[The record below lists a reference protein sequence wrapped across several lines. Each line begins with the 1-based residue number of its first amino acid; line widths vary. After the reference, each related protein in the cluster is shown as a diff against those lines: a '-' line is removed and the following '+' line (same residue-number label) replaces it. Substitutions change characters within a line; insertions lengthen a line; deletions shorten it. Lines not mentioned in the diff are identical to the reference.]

1 MVSRSK
7 PDYTF
12 GELEG
17 IDDLA
22 ALGIEIQDDA
32 PAEQEQPG
40 RDRFPGNGP
49 VDVPA
54 RDPDKARK
62 LRETLARWQTQQ
74 ENELVEVNPD
84 AVERDRAVA
93 AEHAPELVAEY
104 NAVMVRNE
112 NIPGRINERLAGLS
126 KGLPQ
131 AKLGKYGKRAVWWA
145 QVDPL
150 THRWIVPAKEEH
162 GVAAGDLVVGEFN
175 GVLRAGVVDKPEDIP
190 GGMLLDAGS
199 DQALGNSVGRVL
211 QRFDEPYRE
220 LKRRHDS
227 GDLRREWEAKEA
239 VSGHGL
245 PERSAAP
252 AASES
257 MTETVSH
264 ESAEI
269 AQATVRDP
277 DTGETVTLTAAKEGD
292 GPTVVTAKSE
302 GEAGPL
308 MAATEAAMEDVA
320 ERSAAPDHAPADE
333 PTMYTEEIEGMA
345 TRMTADGR
353 LQKKGDISSVA
364 QQRLLAEL
372 VAANPDLATHL
383 GMPRKDGMVDIHW
396 TALSRADASKLVG
409 IFGMADDYVAK
420 PYDGEG
426 ANTPAS
432 AESPATEGQ
441 GFEPLPEGYDLSA
454 YGFGDSD
461 AGPEAEG
468 DAPEPAPEPDKYE
481 LANQHG
487 EMLADQSGLER
498 DSDEWRSVASEGYN
512 AYLDDLEGI
521 TGPKMTWTK
530 RLIVPTE
537 SGYAVVE
544 PAPVES
550 PATEGQGFEPLP
562 EGYDLSA
569 YGFGDPDAAP
579 EATSASENDNRYLDE
594 NGEIPADK
602 QERLLELIAEHGL
615 GQMSELPDDALLD
628 AMRSAQ
634 SAKDS
639 KDTSVEDR
647 RLLSDL
653 MNTATMVWRGRRGSE
668 QTQGATEPE
677 DDAPTAAGTD
687 DAEPEPPP
695 IADGGGER
703 VVVPISDHDG
713 KQLAAFEGYKISDNF
728 AVHRE
733 AIGNAGGGFTPGE
746 LWSITY
752 IPTGDLLLTSKSNLK
767 DTMAFA
773 SRIVPLIDRDN
784 ADDARAAITPDI
796 KSAINA
802 ISNRQN
808 NLNKAL
814 QHLDQAEKRPAA
826 DIPPPSDIAQTDVDV
841 DVSDPQTRQ
850 QWAAGILGDQWFERG
865 LAARQAQY
873 SGNLI
878 TQVESGMD
886 APWANRQEI
895 ARQYIESLIGPPD
908 VAKGEKYSL
917 KKQRELHQ
925 KLQALAAEGQEA
937 AAAPDESPESPDSD
951 EPEPETGDTMPAS
964 ESSAEAS
971 EPEPEAP
978 PLAPV
983 LADAEPGPAEP
994 PPVITPTIGKG
1005 PPEPPKVAS
1014 VSRND
1019 TAEQLQQKW
1028 KQADQSID
1036 AYAKSYGIAGIPD
1049 DAARL
1054 VLRPDGSVGVER
1066 LRVTPQGS
1074 AYRTPA
1080 RPASGS
1086 GGGDG
1091 GGGGSSSSK
1100 PSAPAIG
1107 LRKSWD
1113 RMSLAEKQSVIDVI
1127 NDALARRALLSSAL
1141 VTMTCSPTGD
1151 LALSQGQKMATIVGS
1166 CAPRS
1171 TPVSPRQSL
1180 QAHPWLS
1187 KHEMA
1192 TLGGGQRKSGQSQK
1206 GKKSNSRR

>member
-1 MVSRSK
+1 MVSPKK

-22 ALGIEIQDDA
+22 SLGIEIQDDA

-40 RDRFPGNGP
+40 RDRFPGNGQG
-49 VDVPA
+49 DVPA

-104 NAVMVRNE
+104 DAVMVRNE

-131 AKLGKYGKRAVWWA
+131 AQLGKYGKRAVWWA

-220 LKRRHDS
+220 LKRRHES

-333 PTMYTEEIEGMA
+333 PTMYTGEIEGMA

-383 GMPRKDGMVDIHW
+383 GMPRKDGMVDIQW
-396 TALSRADASKLVG
+396 TALSRADAATLIG

-481 LANQHG
+481 LASQHG
-487 EMLADQSGLER
+487 AMLADQSGLEG
-498 DSDEWRSVASEGYN
+498 DSDEWQLVAGEGYN

-521 TGPKMTWTK
+521 TRPKMSWTK

-602 QERLLELIAEHGL
+602 QERLVELIAEHGL

-653 MNTATMVWRGRRGSE
+653 INTATMVWRERRGSE

-677 DDAPTAAGTD
+677 DVATTVAVYAEEADGDEETAALAQRLRGNVLTDSDLSDAELVARHRASQQELEDDERRGQEKTEDRNRQFEQATAYIRDREPELLGNRGKARIWGGVQHSGKIAVPEGTDVQPGDFVIARDMQAGDSRNEVYKLTSPKGLGYAVYGNITSQTTGGSLLEKHGSAYVEWHSPSETADAPSPDIEPTSVDESASEPD
-687 DAEPEPPP
+687 DASP
-695 IADGGGER
+695 
-703 VVVPISDHDG
+703 
-713 KQLAAFEGYKISDNF
+713 
-728 AVHRE
+728 
-733 AIGNAGGGFTPGE
+733 
-746 LWSITY
+746 
-752 IPTGDLLLTSKSNLK
+752 
-767 DTMAFA
+767 
-773 SRIVPLIDRDN
+773 
-784 ADDARAAITPDI
+784 
-796 KSAINA
+796 
-802 ISNRQN
+802 
-808 NLNKAL
+808 
-814 QHLDQAEKRPAA
+814 
-826 DIPPPSDIAQTDVDV
+826 
-841 DVSDPQTRQ
+841 VSLP
-850 QWAAGILGDQWFERG
+850 
-865 LAARQAQY
+865 
-873 SGNLI
+873 
-878 TQVESGMD
+878 
-886 APWANRQEI
+886 
-895 ARQYIESLIGPPD
+895 
-908 VAKGEKYSL
+908 
-917 KKQRELHQ
+917 
-925 KLQALAAEGQEA
+925 
-937 AAAPDESPESPDSD
+937 
-951 EPEPETGDTMPAS
+951 
-964 ESSAEAS
+964 AEAS

-1019 TAEQLQQKW
+1019 TADQLQQKW

-1091 GGGGSSSSK
+1091 AGGGSSSSK

-1151 LALSQGQKMATIVGS
+1151 LSLSQGQKMATIVGS
-1166 CAPRS
+1166 CVPRS
-1171 TPVSPRQSL
+1171 APVSPRQSL

-1192 TLGGGQRKSGQSQK
+1192 TLGGGQRKSSQSQK
-1206 GKKSNSRR
+1206 GKKSSSRR

>member
-1 MVSRSK
+1 MVSPSK

-17 IDDLA
+17 IDALA
-22 ALGIEIQDDA
+22 SLGIEIQDDA

-40 RDRFPGNGP
+40 RDRFPGNGQG
-49 VDVPA
+49 DVPA

-74 ENELVEVNPD
+74 ENELLEVNPD

-93 AEHAPELVAEY
+93 AEHAPELAAEY
-104 NAVMVRNE
+104 DAVMVRNE

-126 KGLPQ
+126 KGLPE
-131 AKLGKYGKRAVWWA
+131 AKLGKYGQRAVWWA

-175 GVLRAGVVDKPEDIP
+175 GALRAAVVDKPEDIP

-220 LKRRHDS
+220 LTRRHES

-308 MAATEAAMEDVA
+308 LAATEAAMEDVA

-353 LQKKGDISSVA
+353 LLNKGAISSVA
-364 QQRLLAEL
+364 QQRHLAEL
-372 VAANPDLATHL
+372 VAANPDLAAHL

-396 TALSRADASKLVG
+396 TDLSRANAAKLIG

-432 AESPATEGQ
+432 AGPPATEGQ

-454 YGFGDSD
+454 YGFGDSN
-461 AGPEAEG
+461 AGPEAAG

-487 EMLADQSGLER
+487 AMLADQSGLER
-498 DSDEWRSVASEGYN
+498 DSDEWKSVASEGYN

-521 TGPKMTWTK
+521 TSPKMSWTK

-562 EGYDLSA
+562 QGYDLSA

-579 EATSASENDNRYLDE
+579 EATSAGENDNRYLDE

-653 MNTATMVWRGRRGSE
+653 MNTATMVWRERRRSE

-677 DDAPTAAGTD
+677 DVATVAVYAEEADGDEETAALAQRLRGNVLTDSDLSDAELVAGHRASQQELEDDERRRQEKTEDRNRQFEQATAYIREREPELLGNRGKARIWGGVQHSDKIAVPEGTDVQPGDFVIARDMQAGDSRDEVYKLTSPKGLGYAVYDNITSQKTGGSLLEKHGSAYVEWHSPSETADAPSPDIEPTSVDESASEPD
-687 DAEPEPPP
+687 DASP
-695 IADGGGER
+695 
-703 VVVPISDHDG
+703 
-713 KQLAAFEGYKISDNF
+713 
-728 AVHRE
+728 
-733 AIGNAGGGFTPGE
+733 
-746 LWSITY
+746 
-752 IPTGDLLLTSKSNLK
+752 
-767 DTMAFA
+767 
-773 SRIVPLIDRDN
+773 
-784 ADDARAAITPDI
+784 
-796 KSAINA
+796 
-802 ISNRQN
+802 
-808 NLNKAL
+808 
-814 QHLDQAEKRPAA
+814 
-826 DIPPPSDIAQTDVDV
+826 
-841 DVSDPQTRQ
+841 VSLP
-850 QWAAGILGDQWFERG
+850 
-865 LAARQAQY
+865 
-873 SGNLI
+873 
-878 TQVESGMD
+878 
-886 APWANRQEI
+886 
-895 ARQYIESLIGPPD
+895 
-908 VAKGEKYSL
+908 
-917 KKQRELHQ
+917 
-925 KLQALAAEGQEA
+925 
-937 AAAPDESPESPDSD
+937 
-951 EPEPETGDTMPAS
+951 
-964 ESSAEAS
+964 AEAS

-983 LADAEPGPAEP
+983 LADAEAGPAEP
-994 PPVITPTIGKG
+994 PPVITPTTGKG

-1080 RPASGS
+1080 RPVSGS

-1091 GGGGSSSSK
+1091 GGGGGSSSK
-1100 PSAPAIG
+1100 LSAPAIG

-1151 LALSQGQKMATIVGS
+1151 LSLSQGQKMATIVGS
-1166 CAPRS
+1166 CVPRS
-1171 TPVSPRQSL
+1171 APVSPRQNL

-1192 TLGGGQRKSGQSQK
+1192 TFGGGQRKSSQSQK
-1206 GKKSNSRR
+1206 GKKSTSRR